1 MGRMSIRRRM
11 MQDAMRQWR
20 HLGLG
25 LVAAKERLALTVE
38 NVTRRIFTSAL
49 RRSDSSALL
58 RRPSH
63 VTASPDLVRVV
74 FGLIA
79 PHRIEDARKATR
91 QGHRGYV
98 TPTAE
103 GNPVG
108 PRSGGID
115 DEIERRTLELAEGV
129 E

>member
-1 MGRMSIRRRM
+1 MSIRRRM

-25 LVAAKERLALTVE
+25 LVAAKERLALTVMD
-38 NVTRRIFTSAL
+38 VPRRTFTSAL
-49 RRSDSSALL
+49 INLIASTRLGSLSDVPSS
-58 RRPSH
+58 PK
-63 VTASPDLVRVV
+63 LVRVV
-74 FGLIA
+74 LGLIS

-108 PRSGGID
+108 PVS
-115 DEIERRTLELAEGV
+115 E
-129 E
+129 